1 MPHTGRRGQV
11 IGEPGGDRCEGA
23 GARVHGAAPRRV
35 GPVIVSDP
43 IGTPV
48 DNNPVHDADG
58 TLVGHQD
65 LLALFADPL
74 SAKSLLFLFFLAG

>member
-1 MPHTGRRGQV
+1 
-11 IGEPGGDRCEGA
+11 
-23 GARVHGAAPRRV
+23 
-35 GPVIVSDP
+35 VIVSDP